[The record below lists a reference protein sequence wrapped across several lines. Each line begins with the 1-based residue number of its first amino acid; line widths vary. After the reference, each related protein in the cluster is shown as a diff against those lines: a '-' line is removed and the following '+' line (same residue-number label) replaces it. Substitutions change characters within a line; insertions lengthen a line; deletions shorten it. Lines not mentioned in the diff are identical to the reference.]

1 MCNCIRPTQSDNS
14 CAGQA
19 SIFEHSKII
28 DRDEQWVTI
37 RKYLREKKKENE
49 TFFFQLADTYLR
61 RNAK

>member
-37 RKYLREKKKENE
+37 RKYLREKKK
-49 TFFFQLADTYLR
+49 R
-61 RNAK
+61 KRNLFLSIG

>member
-37 RKYLREKKKENE
+37 RKYLREKKKRKRNL
-49 TFFFQLADTYLR
+49 FLSIGGYLFE
-61 RNAK
+61 KKC